1 MSYTVTVAGAT
12 GKTGRHVTAGA
23 LARHWAV
30 RAAARRRPSLG
41 TWEPF
46 NWDDAGSWAKAFGG
60 SDAAYLLVPF
70 NHPGAA
76 EATPDLIRAVAGA
89 GVSRIVLLSSLDAAD
104 ANPVSPLRQAEA
116 ALQDLPVRSAILRP
130 TWFLDNF
137 TTGSFAAM
145 TEAGQLR
152 LPAGDGK
159 IPFIAAQDIAEVAVS
174 CLAGRGP
181 EGVFPLT
188 GPQPVSHHQ
197 VAAALSAALGR
208 RISYVPVNPSEFIA
222 MMTDRG
228 FGEDYA
234 SFLADALTALADGR
248 VDIPVSGTV
257 EQICGRPPLSVD
269 EFAREYAQ
277 ASGQTNIPV

>member
-1 MSYTVTVAGAT
+1 MSYTVTIAGAT
-12 GKTGRHVTAGA
+12 GKTGRHVAAGA

-30 RAAARRRPSLG
+30 RAAARRRPPLG

-46 NWDDAGSWAKAFGG
+46 NWDDAGTWARAFGG
-60 SDAAYLLVPF
+60 SDAAYLLIPF

-89 GVSRIVLLSSLDAAD
+89 GVPRIVLLSSLDAAD
-104 ANPVSPLRQAEA
+104 ASPASPLRQAEA
-116 ALQDLPVRSAILRP
+116 ALQDLSVRSAILRP

-159 IPFIAAQDIAEVAVS
+159 IPFIAARDIAEVAVA
-174 CLAGRGP
+174 CMADRGP

-188 GPQPVSHHQ
+188 GPEPISHYQ
-197 VAAALSAALGR
+197 VAAALGAALGR
-208 RISYVPVNPSEFIA
+208 PISYVPTNRGEFIA
-222 MMTDRG
+222 MMTGLG
-228 FGEDYA
+228 FGQGYA
-234 SFLADALTALADGR
+234 SFLADALTALASSGAG
-248 VDIPVSGTV
+248 IPVTGTV
-257 EQICGRPPLSVD
+257 EQICGRPPRTAD

-277 ASGQTNIPV
+277 VSGQTNIAL

>member
-1 MSYTVTVAGAT
+1 MRYTVTIAGPT
-12 GKTGRHVTAGA
+12 GKTGRHVAAGA
-23 LARHWAV
+23 LARDWAV
-30 RAAARRRPSLG
+30 RTAARRRPPLG

-46 NWDDAGSWAKAFGG
+46 NWDDEGTWATAFGG
-60 SDAAYLLVPF
+60 SDAAYLLIPF

-89 GVSRIVLLSSLDAAD
+89 GVTRIVLLSSLDAAD
-104 ANPVSPLRQAEA
+104 ADPASPLRQAEA
-116 ALQDLPVRSAILRP
+116 VLQHLPARSAILRP

-152 LPAGDGK
+152 LPAGNGR
-159 IPFIAAQDIAEVAVS
+159 IPFIAARDIAEAAVA
-174 CLAGRGP
+174 CLADRGP

-188 GPQPVSHHQ
+188 GPEAVSHHE
-197 VAAALSAALGR
+197 VAAALSAALSR
-208 RISYVPVNPSEFIA
+208 RISYVPVSPGEFID
-222 MMTDRG
+222 MMTGRG

-248 VDIPVSGTV
+248 VCIPVAGTV
-257 EQICGRPPLSVD
+257 KQICGRPPLTVD
-269 EFAREYAQ
+269 EFALEYASQ
-277 ASGQTNIPV
+277 RAN